1 MLSRVLGQ
9 KTLPSTR
16 RPLSRSGCGPAIRG
30 PGGRKGARKTEP
42 LAWRGK
48 HSEQGGPRQ
57 PPRQVGPAA
66 GLTPRTRSETEP
78 TPGWAG
84 ARGRL
89 QAICPAKA
97 GSQPVGGSHGP
108 RGHPNPFFHP
118 VRTGRGGHS
127 PPGSG
132 LRPTQEGPSQRWGLT
147 RPPHPPALGPSPSG
161 ALSLWPALLSV
172 PCGVDK
178 PGSLCPLPPHTTES
192 RNPTLTPPGLPET
205 EPQTETRNRDLRS
218 GGPARKT
225 GSKPWAL
232 LTARET
238 PWLSMPRACGLNK
251 GFPLRQGH
259 VQLCLPD
266 TLPNPTGLTDLHRDT
281 LREFPRGFREAV
293 GPGHL
298 LLGTPGPGL

>member
-1 MLSRVLGQ
+1 MHKHDVVC
-9 KTLPSTR
+9 KR
-16 RPLSRSGCGPAIRG
+16 RERYSA
-30 PGGRKGARKTEP
+30 T
-42 LAWRGK
+42 K
-48 HSEQGGPRQ
+48 HDEIMW
-57 PPRQVGPAA
+57 
-66 GLTPRTRSETEP
+66 LTASYKELWIIIFNELILKKERD
-78 TPGWAG
+78 
-84 ARGRL
+84 
-89 QAICPAKA
+89 
-97 GSQPVGGSHGP
+97 HG
-108 RGHPNPFFHP
+108 
-118 VRTGRGGHS
+118 VS
-127 PPGSG
+127 
-132 LRPTQEGPSQRWGLT
+132 LV
-147 RPPHPPALGPSPSG
+147 HPPALGPSPSG